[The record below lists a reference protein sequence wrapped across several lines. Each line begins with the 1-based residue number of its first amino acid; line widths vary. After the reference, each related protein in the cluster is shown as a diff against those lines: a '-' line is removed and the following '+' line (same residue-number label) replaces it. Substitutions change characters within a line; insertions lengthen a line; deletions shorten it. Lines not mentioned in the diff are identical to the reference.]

1 MEIMPN
7 SASSPS
13 TNGAPAS
20 TTAQDD
26 GPVNTLCE
34 AHSNDCRTGCF
45 VMRKIIAHLFGRNK
59 ACTSQIPDHCWVEWC
74 RKHYQR
80 LRHRMLEQGWIFLQ
94 INCLRTQLGRME
106 KWGEVQSFTI
116 VLQRKFQEEL
126 NRDDPAQNPEDETG
140 LGNSPG
146 TTTKS
151 DDHAKE
157 HTKASPNRFLYPYL
171 GADKCF
177 DDVYA
182 VIDAIEKAAN
192 EGQLTLL
199 PPLQFLPLIDVSLH
213 PPPPIARPRKQR
225 KPAVYKK
232 QVHDNMLDDDSDLET
247 LVDGDTT
254 KSMGS
259 STSRHSSSALTSSS
273 SLDTTKNQI
282 AAELASPPLP
292 TTNTPVA
299 TIPEHEIQYGVIEK
313 NGDAAALGIVPNGT
327 NSEVA
332 SVSPLPV
339 AQPSSNL
346 NETKNQVAVKTDSL
360 SRSSTSENRM
370 DEAFKNE
377 IHDSTVVQGKDSV
390 ALTAKTIVKNKESDI
405 ASNTLKVAQPLASQK
420 RGPATKKRSG
430 ATGLLSSRVT
440 PVSAALSQKIQA
452 PPPGSIPVI
461 DKEYGFVGYKTTKP
475 TSDKTAPS
483 SSACR
488 SPLHSTNPHTHPLV
502 AEPTE
507 NTPIQFNSYP
517 TDPARTYNSVLHDTN
532 EQVEVP
538 APDKCKD
545 SAIETR
551 TKQTYSI
558 EKHSAEIKHKDT
570 DTPALHNGNPI
581 ASMPQ
586 MMFNGWTPINA
597 QTTTAPH
604 VVSVYSTTNTDND
617 TKAQKALSPDFGTI
631 TRSAYSK
638 GFTSTPSPSTEE
650 EGNSVLSCFRIPARP
665 ITHSVLEPPSGILPF
680 SASKKR
686 AGFDAEEGSPV
697 EGQRLGKR
705 QMKGVGNVL
714 SSE

>member
-1 MEIMPN
+1 MEITPN
-7 SASSPS
+7 SVSSPS
-13 TNGAPAS
+13 TNRAPAS

-26 GPVNTLCE
+26 GPVNPLCE
-34 AHSNDCRTGCF
+34 AHSNNCRTGCF

-126 NRDDPAQNPEDETG
+126 NRNDPAQNPEDETG
-140 LGNSPG
+140 LDNSPG

-151 DDHAKE
+151 KDDHAKE

-171 GADKCF
+171 GADKSF
-177 DDVYA
+177 DDVYT
-182 VIDAIEKAAN
+182 VIDAVEKAAN

-199 PPLQFLPLIDVSLH
+199 PPLQFLPLIDVTLH

-232 QVHDNMLDDDSDLET
+232 QVQDNMLNDESDLET
-247 LVDGDTT
+247 LVDSDTT
-254 KSMGS
+254 KSIGS
-259 STSRHSSSALTSSS
+259 SRSRHSSSALTSSS
-273 SLDTTKNQI
+273 SLNTIKNQI

-292 TTNTPVA
+292 TTSTLVA
-299 TIPEHEIQYGVIEK
+299 AIPEHEIQYVVIDE
-313 NGDAAALGIVPNGT
+313 NGDAATLGIVPNST

-346 NETKNQVAVKTDSL
+346 NDTKHQVAVETDSL
-360 SRSSTSENRM
+360 SGSSTTENRM
-370 DEAFKNE
+370 DEAFEDE
-377 IHDSTVVQGKDSV
+377 IHDSTVVQSKDSV
-390 ALTAKTIVKNKESDI
+390 ALTAKPIVKNKESDI
-405 ASNTLKVAQPLASQK
+405 ASNTLQVAQPLASQK
-420 RGPATKKRSG
+420 RGLAIKKRSG
-430 ATGLLSSRVT
+430 ATGLLSSRVS
-440 PVSAALSQKIQA
+440 PVPAALSQKIQA

-483 SSACR
+483 SSACHP
-488 SPLHSTNPHTHPLV
+488 PLHSTNSHTHPLV

-507 NTPIQFNSYP
+507 NTLIQFNSYP

-532 EQVEVP
+532 DQVEVP
-538 APDKCKD
+538 APEKCKD
-545 SAIETR
+545 FAIETQS
-551 TKQTYSI
+551 KQTYSI
-558 EKHSAEIKHKDT
+558 EKHSAEIKHKDI
-570 DTPALHNGNPI
+570 DTSALHNGNPI

-586 MMFNGWTPINA
+586 MRFNGWTPINA

-604 VVSVYSTTNTDND
+604 VISVYSTTNTDND
-617 TKAQKALSPDFGTI
+617 TKAQQVLTPDSGTI
-631 TRSAYSK
+631 TKSAYSK
-638 GFTSTPSPSTEE
+638 GFTSRPSPSTAED
-650 EGNSVLSCFRIPARP
+650 GNSDPSCFRIPARP
-665 ITHSVLEPPSGILPF
+665 ITHSVLEPPSRMLPF
-680 SASKKR
+680 STSKKR
-686 AGFDAEEGSPV
+686 AGFDAEEGSLV

-705 QMKGVGNVL
+705 QMKG
-714 SSE
+714 EEMF